1 LHRGQNLS
9 QGIRKAGLPNVLTLK
24 EKAANKQPLPYRETK
39 KTFEMINKDKEIGGT
54 HYSDMKI
61 EPVELIHAM
70 QLDFISGCIVKY
82 ISRYRS
88 KGSVEDLSKALHYA
102 RMYMEDD
109 FYGDLTESLNDIEK
123 LAIKQYCI
131 VNGLSEHENAII
143 QCACSHDYESCAME
157 IERLISK
164 MEEE

>member
-1 LHRGQNLS
+1 
-9 QGIRKAGLPNVLTLK
+9 
-24 EKAANKQPLPYRETK
+24 
-39 KTFEMINKDKEIGGT
+39 MINKDKEIGGT

-88 KGSVEDLSKALHYA
+88 KGGVEDLNKALHYA
-102 RMYMEDD
+102 RMYIEGD
-109 FYGDLTESLNDIEK
+109 FYGDRRAILDGILDDIEK

-131 VNGLSEHENAII
+131 VNGLSERENTII
-143 QCACSHDYESCAME
+143 QCACLHDYESCAME